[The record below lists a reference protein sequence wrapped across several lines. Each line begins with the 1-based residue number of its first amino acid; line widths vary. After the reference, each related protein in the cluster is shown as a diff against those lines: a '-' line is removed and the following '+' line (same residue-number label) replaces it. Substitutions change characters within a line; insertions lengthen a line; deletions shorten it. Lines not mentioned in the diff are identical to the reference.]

1 MGVTGLWRLIDASG
15 KPVPLETL
23 EGKVLAI
30 GILLLI
36 CQIITSNIYIHLSMN
51 S

>member
-1 MGVTGLWRLIDASG
+1 MGVLGLWGVIEPIG

-30 GILLLI
+30 GEMKNFA
-36 CQIITSNIYIHLSMN
+36 QFRDFN
-51 S
+51 